1 MRWVEKHFIKKGHRF
16 FAEIDNICFRSKNL
30 YNAALYAVR
39 QHYFAT
45 GEYLNYY
52 AVQKTLQNTVNPDY
66 YALPAKV
73 SQQVLKGL
81 DKNFVSFFA
90 AMEEYKDEPSKFKAR
105 PKLPGYKEKQTGRNV
120 TVYTIQAISSALL
133 RKNKVKLSKTNIIM
147 PWHKPGI
154 KQARI
159 VPVSKNVYK
168 IEIVYEQET
177 PPKQLDASIVAGID
191 IGLNNL
197 AAITSNLKGFQ
208 PVLINGRPLKSINQ
222 YFNKERSIL
231 MSYVGDKGT
240 SNRIEKLTHKRN
252 CMVDNYLHRSSR
264 FIINM
269 LIENNVG
276 TLIIGKNDGWKD
288 NINIGKRNNQNFVCI
303 PFTDLIHQLAYKG
316 EMAGMAVI
324 TREESYTSKCSFL
337 DEEPIEKHEKY
348 LGRRVKRGLFKS
360 QNGTKINADVNGSG
374 NIIRKEL
381 PNAFAKG
388 IEGMVVFPKR
398 ITPFKVKSKQM
409 SHLSMV

>member
-1 MRWVEKHFIKKGHRF
+1 MRLVEKHFIKKGHKF
-16 FAEIDNICFRSKNL
+16 FDEIDDICFRSKNL
-30 YNAALYAVR
+30 YNAGLYAIR

-52 AVQKTLQNTVNPDY
+52 AVQRIMQETVNPDY
-66 YALPAKV
+66 YALPAKI
-73 SQQVLKGL
+73 SQQVLKLL
-81 DKNFVSFFA
+81 DKNFTAFFEAIKSFTA
-90 AMEEYKDEPSKFKAR
+90 EPSKFKGSPR
-105 PKLPGYKEKQTGRNV
+105 LPGYKEKQAGRNV

-133 RKNKVKLSKTNIIM
+133 RKNKVKLSKTNIVI

-154 KQARI
+154 KQVRL

-168 IEIVYEQET
+168 VEIIYEEDSQ
-177 PPKQLDASIVAGID
+177 PKQLDASIVAGID

-197 AAITSNLKGFQ
+197 AAITSNLKGFEKIL
-208 PVLINGRPLKSINQ
+208 VNGRPLKSINQ
-222 YFNKERSIL
+222 FFNKERSKL
-231 MSYVGDKGT
+231 MSYIGDKGT
-240 SNRIEKLTHKRN
+240 SNRLEKLTHKRN
-252 CMVDNYLHRSSR
+252 CLVENYLHQSSHY
-264 FIINM
+264 IINM
-269 LIENNVG
+269 LIENNIG

-316 EMAGMAVI
+316 EMAGMDI
-324 TREESYTSKCSFL
+324 IIREESYTSKCSFL
-337 DEEPIEKHEKY
+337 DEEPIKKHEKY
-348 LGRRVKRGLFKS
+348 LGRRIKRGLFKS
-360 QNGTKINADVNGSG
+360 SNGTKINADINGSG

-398 ITPFKVKSKQM
+398 VTPLKVKSKQM
-409 SHLSMV
+409 